1 MRIHIIR
8 HRIHLRRHFI
18 ATYKEDGDESLCA
31 VPALSKKRKIPPR
44 YSLQKNL
51 LFRLYA
57 RSAPKEKSAPE
68 TNKRSPITG
77 QLA

>member
-1 MRIHIIR
+1 MQQLLLARAIKHADT
-8 HRIHLRRHFI
+8 HHTPSDTL
-18 ATYKEDGDESLCA
+18 ESLCA
-31 VPALSKKRKIPPR
+31 VPALSKKGKIPPR

-51 LFRLYA
+51 LFRLYT